1 LGGAMAAGAV
11 AGGAAAQGAT
21 VTCPHCNAQVR
32 PGKFCAE
39 CGGNIAVAA
48 KKNCTGCGVELGANA
63 RFCPECGTPA
73 VAPAPAAQR

>member
-1 LGGAMAAGAV
+1 MAAGAV
-11 AGGAAAQGAT
+11 AGGAMAQGQGST

-48 KKNCTGCGVELGANA
+48 KKNCTGCGVELAAGA
-63 RFCPECGTPA
+63 RFCPECGTPSVPPA
-73 VAPAPAAQR
+73 APAQR